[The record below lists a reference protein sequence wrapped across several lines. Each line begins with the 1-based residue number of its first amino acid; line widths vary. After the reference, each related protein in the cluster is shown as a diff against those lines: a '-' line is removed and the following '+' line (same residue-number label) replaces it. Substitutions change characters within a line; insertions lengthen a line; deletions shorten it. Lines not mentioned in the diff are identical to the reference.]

1 MRSFISVTLFLLIS
15 SCVWHEQVGRA
26 IVDNSNQGRTSVPQ
40 NVDVNVQD
48 FNLVN
53 NRITEINSLSFVRYT
68 RMRIVRLDKNPLRKI
83 GENTFAQNVHLW
95 KFYCVDCNIERLPA
109 DFGSCVPYLEI
120 MHLKRGINSGVATT
134 LFRYPYFEAF
144 TSLRLIA
151 LAYLPLENAEIIKL
165 PRSLRTWI
173 MPNTGLTAFPNLTSA
188 LYPLLRQIGIAE
200 NPQIKLIPDNI
211 WEHISDNLQRFNA
224 DDTGLIT
231 VVDFTL
237 KKNLRSIVIT
247 NNHLETVPDLLN
259 MPSLTELMIAY
270 NSRMSCDRRLC
281 WRRFWDRMRT
291 PLAVSD
297 DVICVQPS
305 ELAGYKLSEVNPKLM
320 GCVEG
325 IVRLSTFGTWYYWLW
340 YPPLQWSWKGGGGG
354 VGSRL
359 SDLCPSVR
367 LWTESYSV
375 SSTIL
380 AGSISYLHMLS
391 TKFRRCVAW

>member
-1 MRSFISVTLFLLIS
+1 MWSFVGVTLFLLIS
-15 SCVWHEQVGRA
+15 SCVFHEQFGLV

-53 NRITEINSLSFVRYT
+53 NNITEINSLSFARYT
-68 RMRIVRLDKNPLRKI
+68 RMQILRLDKNPLRNI
-83 GENTFAQNVHLW
+83 GENTLAQNVHLW

-109 DFGSCVPYLEI
+109 NFGSCVPYLEI
-120 MHLKRGINSGVATT
+120 MHLKRGISSGVATS

-144 TSLRLIA
+144 TSLKLIA
-151 LAYLPLENAEIIKL
+151 LANIPLGNAEIIKL
-165 PRSLRTWI
+165 PRSLRIWI
-173 MPNTGLTAFPNLTSA
+173 MPNAGLTAFPNLTSS
-188 LYPLLRQIGIAE
+188 LYPLLRQIGIAG
-200 NPQIKLIPDNI
+200 NPQINHIPDDI
-211 WEHISDNLQRFNA
+211 WEHISDNLLFLNA

-237 KKNLRSIVIT
+237 KKNLRGITIT

-259 MPSLTELMIAY
+259 MPSLTTLKIAY
-270 NSRMSCDRRLC
+270 NSRMSCDCRMC

-305 ELAGYKLSEVNPKLM
+305 ELAGFKLSEVNPKLM

-325 IVRLSTFGTWYYWLW
+325 IARLLLFGTWYYWYTTWYTGFTSVRHLSVCPQTDGRTEDEQTAW
-340 YPPLQWSWKGGGGG
+340 NDGNNHALYPP
-354 VGSRL
+354 
-359 SDLCPSVR
+359 
-367 LWTESYSV
+367 
-375 SSTIL
+375 
-380 AGSISYLHMLS
+380 
-391 TKFRRCVAW
+391 